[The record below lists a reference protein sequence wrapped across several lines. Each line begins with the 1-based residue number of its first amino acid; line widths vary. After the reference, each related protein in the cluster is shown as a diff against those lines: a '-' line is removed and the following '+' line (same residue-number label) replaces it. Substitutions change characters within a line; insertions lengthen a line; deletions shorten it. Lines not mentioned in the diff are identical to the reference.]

1 MRGDHFWSLLCK
13 LLPEGGLLET
23 LHPLVLG
30 RWASLGLCPGKLTT
44 PGLLQ
49 LGGHTPL
56 CLWADAPG
64 IQLALLEVRPPP
76 APTPP
81 IVVKPVRGRIGLLE
95 SQISLLFQFSH
106 TGPPAIVVTCTAW
119 DWVPFC
125 TQHAIY
131 SSCRYPMGWAWPQ
144 GQIPLSLV
152 MSFCSRDSVAPATHC
167 LPLVPPQCVR
177 HIHWHSHHNCG
188 RTQICYHSYFIF
200 HFYIIPGGI

>member
-1 MRGDHFWSLLCK
+1 MGKFSSLTPFFLGNLKGCLHVLGDHCWSLLCK

-23 LHPLVLG
+23 LHPSVLG

-49 LGGHTPL
+49 LGGHTPF

-81 IVVKPVRGRIGLLE
+81 IMEKPVRGRIGLLE

-119 DWVPFC
+119 DRVLFC
-125 TQHAIY
+125 TQHPIY
-131 SSCRYPMGWAWPQ
+131 SSCR
-144 GQIPLSLV
+144 ICRVRFLCPL
-152 MSFCSRDSVAPATHC
+152 
-167 LPLVPPQCVR
+167 
-177 HIHWHSHHNCG
+177 
-188 RTQICYHSYFIF
+188 
-200 HFYIIPGGI
+200 